1 MIKLWYNI
9 TKESGG
15 SMKFIGVYRKCDW
28 VTMTGTSFAIL
39 GIINAFNKRPTY
51 AVFCL
56 ILAAICDAFD
66 GVVARRFRSLKEQE
80 IYGIELD
87 SLSDAI
93 SFGVLPMVITL
104 NIAHNNILTYIICI
118 FFCVCGVIRL
128 AYFNML
134 TTTKKKVKNEFI
146 GIPITASAIII
157 PLVYFMTMLISKKYN
172 YIIFPVVLFITG
184 ILYITPIK
192 LKKPTSREK
201 AILSILGL
209 LAIIICLLKI
219 YIF

>member
-1 MIKLWYNI
+1 MK
-9 TKESGG
+9 
-15 SMKFIGVYRKCDW
+15 KFIGVYRKCDW

-39 GIINAFNKRPTY
+39 GIISAFNMRTTY
-51 AVFCL
+51 SIFCL

-66 GVVARRFRSLKEQE
+66 GVVARRFRSLKDQE

-93 SFGVLPMVITL
+93 SFGVLPMMITL
-104 NIAHNNILTYIICI
+104 NISHDNILTYIICV

-146 GIPITASAIII
+146 GIPITASAIVI
-157 PLVYFMTMLISKKYN
+157 PLVYFVTFLISKKYN
-172 YIIFPVVLFITG
+172 YIIFPAVLLIMG
-184 ILYITPIK
+184 MLYITPIK

-201 AILSILGL
+201 AILSILGV
-209 LAIIICLLKI
+209 LAIIICLLKL
-219 YIF
+219 YVF

>member
-1 MIKLWYNI
+1 
-9 TKESGG
+9 
-15 SMKFIGVYRKCDW
+15 MKKIIGVYRKCDW

-39 GIINAFNKRPTY
+39 GIISAFNYRTTY
-51 AVFCL
+51 AIFCL

-66 GVVARRFRSLKEQE
+66 GVVARRFRSLKDQE

-87 SLSDAI
+87 SLSDVI
-93 SFGVLPMVITL
+93 SFGILPMTITL
-104 NIAHNNILTYIICI
+104 NIAHNNIITYIICV

-134 TTTKKKVKNEFI
+134 TTTKKKIKNEFI
-146 GIPITASAIII
+146 GIPITASAITI
-157 PLVYFMTMLISKKYN
+157 PLVYFITFLTTKKYN
-172 YIIFPVVLFITG
+172 YIIFPAVLLIMG

-201 AILSILGL
+201 AILSVLGV
-209 LAIIICLLKI
+209 LAIIICLIKL

>member
-1 MIKLWYNI
+1 
-9 TKESGG
+9 
-15 SMKFIGVYRKCDW
+15 MKFIGVYRKCDW

-39 GIINAFNKRPTY
+39 GIICAYNSRTTY
-51 AVFCL
+51 AIFCL

-66 GVVARRFRSLKEQE
+66 GVVARKFRSLKEQE

-87 SLSDAI
+87 SLSDVI
-93 SFGVLPMVITL
+93 SFGVLPMIITL
-104 NIAHNNILTYIICI
+104 NIAHNNILTYIACV

-146 GIPITASAIII
+146 GIPITASAIVV
-157 PLVYFMTMLISKKYN
+157 PLIYFVTFLISKKYN
-172 YIIFPVVLFITG
+172 YIIFPILLIIMG

-201 AILSILGL
+201 AILSFLGI
-209 LAIIICLLKI
+209 LAIIICLLKL

>member
-1 MIKLWYNI
+1 
-9 TKESGG
+9 
-15 SMKFIGVYRKCDW
+15 MKFIGVYRKCDW

>member
-1 MIKLWYNI
+1 MK
-9 TKESGG
+9 
-15 SMKFIGVYRKCDW
+15 KFIGVYRKCDW

-39 GIINAFNKRPTY
+39 GIICAFNVRTTY
-51 AVFCL
+51 AIFCL

-93 SFGVLPMVITL
+93 SFGVLPMMITL
-104 NIAHNNILTYIICI
+104 NIAHSNIPTYIICI

-146 GIPITASAIII
+146 GIPITASAIVI
-157 PLVYFMTMLISKKYN
+157 PLVYFITFLISKKYN
-172 YIIFPVVLFITG
+172 YIIFPIVLLIMG
-184 ILYITPIK
+184 ILYITPIR

-201 AILSILGL
+201 AILSIFGI
-209 LAIIICLLKI
+209 LAIIICLLKL